1 MHHGTYPTPAELPV
15 LRALWAIG
23 TATHGEVLRHL
34 EGAGLIYHSNAPTLL
49 LRSLADKGLVAREP
63 APQGTRGSVYAA
75 RVGKVERAQMIVE
88 GL

>member
-15 LRALWAIG
+15 LRALWALG
-23 TATHGEVLRHL
+23 TATHGEVLRRL
-34 EGAGLIYHSNAPTLL
+34 EDAGLIYHSNAPTLL
-49 LRSLADKGLVAREP
+49 LRSLAAKGLVAREP

-75 RVGKVERAQMIVE
+75 TVDKAEMAAMIVE